1 MTSPIPKLPCPPGE
15 SPFHIKG
22 NFYRGFVLGAAAAV
36 GFDSLCGVLA
46 DEALVSFVKQPFLA
60 AGRYDV
66 FPFVPLTFAIASLR
80 GARIEELVR
89 ASTAA
94 QARYDAAHAY
104 KMIFA
109 SHGPEEIAVR
119 VARFNSQI
127 YDFGEF
133 ASSAVGPGRI
143 VLDFDFIPAFL
154 EPWFRPMH
162 VAYAQEALRIVGA
175 KHATI
180 VSQVATDAGARGQ
193 FPLRSFHTELQWR

>member
-22 NFYRGFVLGAAAAV
+22 NFYRGFVLSADAAV
-36 GFDSLCGVLA
+36 GLDPLCDALA
-46 DEALVSFVKQPFLA
+46 DDALASFVRQPFLA

-66 FPFVPLTFAIASLR
+66 FPFVPLTYAVARLR
-80 GARIEELVR
+80 GARLEDLVR
-89 ASTAA
+89 ASTSA

-109 SHGPEEIAVR
+109 AHGPEAIVVR
-119 VARFNSQI
+119 IARFNSQI

-133 ASSAVGPGRI
+133 GGDAPESGRI
-143 VLDFDFIPAFL
+143 VLDFSLIPAFL

-162 VAYAQEALRIVGA
+162 VAYAQEALRIAGA
-175 KHATI
+175 KQATI
-180 VSQVATDAGARGQ
+180 VSQVANDAGARAG
-193 FPLRSFHTELQWR
+193 FPLRSFRTELQWR